1 MFPKSFTYKILEY
14 SKYYKTFSGV
24 LMVRT
29 VEYEY
34 LVSMKLVSGRKY
46 KSDLSDIAG
55 IIYEKNIEGNPLS
68 FEKIDKAVCNLYG
81 NWDLISNEKI
91 DVLKRI
97 LNSSNYKIILDEL
110 NDEQLYSKTVLTE
123 VIENKV
129 EVVNSDNVNDVISA
143 AIQKKE

>member
-1 MFPKSFTYKILEY
+1 
-14 SKYYKTFSGV
+14 
-24 LMVRT
+24 MVRT

-97 LNSSNYKIILDEL
+97 LNSSNYIKFTSCIVGITYF
-110 NDEQLYSKTVLTE
+110 YSK
-123 VIENKV
+123 KCR
-129 EVVNSDNVNDVISA
+129 ISSN
-143 AIQKKE
+143 